1 MDLKEEY
8 KNNFTVTITDEQT
21 HMLDW
26 HLLKNKQLPVIYE
39 NENPQEEETQ
49 RNMIDFKTPGK
60 ISQRSNDSVK
70 TEKVDENFNIK
81 IENECFKL
89 KEKI

>member
-1 MDLKEEY
+1 
-8 KNNFTVTITDEQT
+8 
-21 HMLDW
+21 
-26 HLLKNKQLPVIYE
+26 
-39 NENPQEEETQ
+39 
-49 RNMIDFKTPGK
+49 MIDFKTPGK

-81 IENECFKL
+81 IENECLKL